1 MAKFNPASFTRGPVT
16 VIVTL
21 FYVAILTILIVIQTT
36 VPAAPKSPTPVR
48 GINLT
53 EAWSD
58 LQHLTAQ
65 YHPYNSHAN
74 DDVRKW
80 LLDRVHEISANHSSV
95 HIFDDTTCNITS
107 SVPGNNI
114 TRQGVT
120 TYFESTNIIVYIRGK
135 DDDKSKWWKTGDRPT
150 KREAVLV
157 NAHYDSVA
165 SGYGA
170 TDDGIGIIS
179 ILQLLK
185 YYLADGN
192 QPDNGL
198 VLLMNNG
205 EEDFLNGARAFSQHP
220 MSQVCGSFLNLEG
233 AGAGG
238 RATLFRGTD
247 IGVTRAYGNVA
258 HPFGTVVT
266 GDGFERGL
274 VASQT
279 DYVVFNGAMGLRG
292 LDVAFF
298 EARARYHTA
307 SDSTRHTNMDSLW
320 HMLEAA
326 ISTTKSL
333 TSGVDESDDAGVW
346 FDLFGMTFAVFQLS
360 TLFALSVTV
369 LVVAPIVLIIT
380 LVFLSRDD
388 KMYLFSSSG
397 KVHTPTGDDTVPLS
411 GWRGLFRFPI
421 ILLFACAAPV
431 ALAYLLFKENT
442 FIAHSSEWAVWS
454 MMISSF
460 FFVAWF
466 VSRVAEYARPSS
478 LTRAYGMTWF
488 FVAWW
493 VLLVGA
499 TVFET
504 QLHVA
509 GAYAVVFYFAAV
521 FVATWTT
528 YLELFSLP
536 KKTEYCEST
545 LDDSE
550 STTARR
556 PRDDTEAE
564 PTERTGL
571 LEGGPGRSSLRK
583 YSRDEQHEDG
593 HDRLEQEWSTSQ
605 WTWLWIPQF
614 VLLAPINLIL
624 IGQIALVSI
633 AAIHQTGPD
642 GSSMFVVYLF
652 MAVFTILLFSPVIPF
667 IHRFTWHVPMFL
679 LLVLIGTLIYN
690 LIAFPFSS
698 QNRLKIFFQ
707 QSIDLDTG
715 LNNVIFAGVDPYV
728 RDAVAYIPSAAGV
741 YLEHSKVQRA
751 GDVAQYSWPGIAP
764 NVEAGKYK
772 SWLTYNMTS
781 LSAMSARFEVTSGM
795 NSRACKLVFPLSH
808 PIKSVSV
815 KGASEP
821 DERFPAIPNKGSR
834 EVRLWSRTWNRT
846 WTADI
851 GWSGKG
857 GFDGKVVCLWSDVNQ
872 VGVIPAYDE
881 AMHYVPEWVAITKA
895 GDGLVEGWKQFVVS

>member
-1 MAKFNPASFTRGPVT
+1 MAKFNVVSFSRGPVT

-21 FYVAILTILIVIQTT
+21 VYLAILTTLIVVQST
-36 VPAAPKSPTPVR
+36 VPAAPKSPTPRNGV
-48 GINLT
+48 NLT
-53 EAWSD
+53 EAWGD
-58 LQHLTAQ
+58 LQQLTAQ

-74 DDVRKW
+74 DDVREW
-80 LLDRVHEISANHSSV
+80 LLGRVRKISANHSAV
-95 HIFDDTTCNITS
+95 HIFDDATCNITG
-107 SVPGNNI
+107 SVPGNKI
-114 TRQGVT
+114 IRQGVT

-135 DDDKSKWWKTGDRPT
+135 HDDKTKWWETGEQPT
-150 KREAVLV
+150 KRTAVLV
-157 NAHYDSVA
+157 NVHYDSVA

-185 YYLADGN
+185 YYLADGD

-220 MSQVCGSFLNLEG
+220 ISQVCGSFLNLEG

-238 RATLFRGTD
+238 RATLFRSTD
-247 IGVTRAYGNVA
+247 IGVTRAYGFA
-258 HPFGTVVT
+258 DHPFGTVVT

-279 DYVVFNGAMGLRG
+279 DYVIFNGAMKMRG

-298 EARARYHTA
+298 EPRARYHTA
-307 SDSTRHTNMDSLW
+307 SDSTRHTNINSLW

-326 ISTTKSL
+326 ISTTESL
-333 TSGVDESDDAGVW
+333 TSGVDESEDADVW
-346 FDLFGMTFAVFQLS
+346 FDLFGMTFAVFQLR
-360 TLFALSVTV
+360 TLFALSVTL
-369 LVVAPIVLIIT
+369 LVVAPIT
-380 LVFLSRDD
+380 LVVTLVILSRAD
-388 KMYLFSSSG
+388 KLYLFSNSM
-397 KVHTPTGDDTVPLS
+397 KVHSPTGDDSVPLY
-411 GWRGLFRFPI
+411 GWRGAFRSAL
-421 ILLFACAAPV
+421 ILLLACAAPI

-460 FFVAWF
+460 VFVAWF
-466 VSRVAEYARPSS
+466 ISRVADFVRPSS
-478 LTRAYGMTWF
+478 LTRVYSMTWF
-488 FVAWW
+488 FIAWW
-493 VLLVGA
+493 VLLVGS
-499 TVFET
+499 TIFET

-509 GAYAVVFYFAAV
+509 GTYAVVFYFAAV
-521 FVATWTT
+521 FLATWTT

-536 KKTEYCEST
+536 KKTEYCESKI
-545 LDDSE
+545 DDPD
-550 STTARR
+550 TTASR
-556 PRDDTEAE
+556 PRDDAEDE

-571 LEGGPGRSSLRK
+571 LEDEPGRSSLRK
-583 YSRDEQHEDG
+583 YSRDDRHEAE
-593 HDRLEQEWSTSQ
+593 HDRREQEWSKSQ

-614 VLLAPINLIL
+614 ILLAPINLIL
-624 IGQIALVSI
+624 IGQIAMVSI

-652 MAVFTILLFSPVIPF
+652 MAVFTILLISPVVPF
-667 IHRFTWHVPMFL
+667 IHRFMWHVPIFL

-690 LIAFPFSS
+690 LMAFPFSS

-715 LNNVIFAGVDPYV
+715 VNNVTFAGVDPYV
-728 RDAVAYIPSAAGV
+728 RDAISYIPSATGQD
-741 YLEHSKVQRA
+741 LEYSDVRRA
-751 GDVAQYSWPGIAP
+751 GGVAQYSWNGLPP
-764 NVEAGKYK
+764 NVEDGKYK
-772 SWLTYNMTS
+772 SWLTYNMSS
-781 LSAMSARFEVTSGM
+781 LSATSARFVIKSGL
-795 NSRACKLVFPLSH
+795 NSRACKLLFPTSH
-808 PIKSVSV
+808 PIKSVNV

-821 DERFPAIPNKGSR
+821 DERFPTIPYGGSR

-846 WTADI
+846 WTVDV
-851 GWSGKG
+851 GWGGKG
-857 GFDGKVVCLWSDVNQ
+857 GFDGRVVCLWSDVNQ

-881 AMHYVPEWVAITKA
+881 AMHYVPEWVAMTKA